1 MSILEELF
9 GGSSGNSTDSD
20 KEVGVVWAS
29 FERKYEV
36 WHFGP
41 DDEKEVTY
49 DYEKDG
55 VLYRFVDDEKDEG
68 YGSSSDRSIRVE
80 NNVELVV
87 DDSEKWRDKR
97 KANETM
103 YVVAKGWWDGNRMKY
118 YKPTLI
124 VDKDT
129 FKAIKS
135 EVELSNPM
143 AGTPRPHG
151 V

>member
-1 MSILEELF
+1 M
-9 GGSSGNSTDSD
+9 
-20 KEVGVVWAS
+20 
-29 FERKYEV
+29 
-36 WHFGP
+36 
-41 DDEKEVTY
+41 TY

-55 VLYRFVDDEKDEG
+55 VLYRFVDDERDEG
-68 YGSSSDRSIRVE
+68 YGSSSDKSIRVE

-103 YVVAKGWWDGNRMKY
+103 YVIAKGWSDGNRMRY
-118 YKPTLI
+118 YKPTLV

-129 FKAIKS
+129 FEAIKS
-135 EVELSNPM
+135 EVEVSNAM
-143 AGTPRPHG
+143 SGTPRPHG